1 MIISSGTYEND
12 RMPRRAHPTFFRK
25 EFVVLPNIRSGLTYG
40 TPIWR
45 KPDPCAQPA
54 NKPLAL
60 GHRFHAST
68 TRRSS
73 NEKSP
78 ASRGI
83 FTYDIA
89 RKTR

>member
-1 MIISSGTYEND
+1 M
-12 RMPRRAHPTFFRK
+12 
-25 EFVVLPNIRSGLTYG
+25 VLPNIRSGLTYG

-45 KPDPCAQPA
+45 NPDPRPKAT

-60 GHRFHAST
+60 RHRFHAST